1 MRSIHLTALA
11 AVCLFLSSSPA
22 FAGTVQRFGLADLAE
37 RADLAFE
44 GHVLS
49 VRVLEPAPGR
59 IETEYTLRE
68 DRAFVG
74 EPCGLRVV
82 RIPGGVLP
90 DGRGMVIAG
99 LPRMDVGEDVVL
111 FLSRESTRGV
121 RMPVGLA
128 QGKLRVA
135 GQGSARRLIGDAVGL
150 DFVGQAPTAIPV
162 GAGIEYVAALA
173 EIESG
178 LAARAAAVRR

>member
-1 MRSIHLTALA
+1 MRPIHLTALA
-11 AVCLFLSSSPA
+11 AAFLVFCTSTA
-22 FAGTVQRFGLADLAE
+22 RAGTVQRLSLSDLAE

-49 VRVLEPAPGR
+49 ARVLEPAPGR
-59 IETEYTLRE
+59 IETEYALRE

-74 EPCGLRVV
+74 QPCGLRVV

-90 DGRGMVIAG
+90 DGRGLAIAG

-111 FLSRESTRGV
+111 FLSREGSRGTRL
-121 RMPVGLA
+121 PLGLA

-135 GQGSARRLIGDAVGL
+135 GHGSARRLIGEVAGL
-150 DFVGQAPTAIPV
+150 DFVGQAPTAVPA
-162 GAGIEYVAALA
+162 GAGIDYVTALA
-173 EIESG
+173 EIEAG
-178 LAARAAAVRR
+178 LAARAAGARR